1 MLLLWVLGVHKSS
14 ICTSKLANPRD
25 FSLHSNPKK
34 HQNLIP
40 RAQTEPCPWR
50 CQLFQHPR
58 EQPCPGVEF
67 CLLMLLLSGK
77 RSFTRKP
84 CLSKN
89 WDFSLFFFLF
99 PPFAHFFAFVASPRK
114 GKKIK
119 GEKKKKIR
127 LPAGRKSYSRNYFL
141 LVSLCLGFH
150 NPGELR
156 VPLVIRAPRSHALR
170 LEKHRQSFPAGKN
183 TPGVGED
190 GWGAKILR
198 DGLGE
203 GCRLEARASCP
214 CSVGRSCWS
223 YRGAGGQDWDLE
235 SLEPCGQH
243 LSAP

>member
-1 MLLLWVLGVHKSS
+1 MEVPAFPASSGAAVPRGGILLAHAAAERKEKLYKKTLPQQELGFFV
-14 ICTSKLANPRD
+14 
-25 FSLHSNPKK
+25 
-34 HQNLIP
+34 
-40 RAQTEPCPWR
+40 
-50 CQLFQHPR
+50 
-58 EQPCPGVEF
+58 V
-67 CLLMLLLSGK
+67 
-77 RSFTRKP
+77 
-84 CLSKN
+84 
-89 WDFSLFFFLF
+89 FFFLF

-150 NPGELR
+150 NPGDLC
-156 VPLVIRAPRSHALR
+156 VPLVIRALRSHALR

-190 GWGAKILR
+190 GWGAKILW

-203 GCRLEARASCP
+203 GCRLECP